1 MNDINDI
8 TLNKAQTADKTVSK
22 KNLRAAGENFA
33 AVLDQAMTK
42 TQNNVLDRERQVLK
56 QREKNKTSAKKQK
69 EEILPAFVSLPI
81 DSFKTNSEHTTEA
94 SDILNGAILKVSGK
108 SGLAEQGG
116 ERQTNNP
123 QMVSLAALN
132 KMAGEN
138 EELLIPL
145 ALLKKDVAGLSTIET
160 AQKNNSALSFQNI
173 YQEMIKE
180 ATAKKEG
187 ATTKLRLVLL
197 PEDLGELE
205 VSFVLND
212 KKLQISIAASEET
225 RKLIQGSEN
234 ELKNLFAA
242 NGFQNVDLSFTQFN
256 GRRDSGSFSQRDN
269 DSLSLDRVSSAGS
282 ALNVTD
288 KNDIINNI
296 NVLITHL
303 VINYVV

>member
-8 TLNKAQTADKTVSK
+8 TLNKTQIADKTASK
-22 KNLRAAGENFA
+22 KKAQAEGENFA

-81 DSFKTNSEHTTEA
+81 DNFKTKPEHATRG
-94 SDILNGAILKVSGK
+94 SDILVGAIQKTSGE
-108 SGLAEQGG
+108 SGLTEQGS
-116 ERQTNNP
+116 EQQTNNA
-123 QMVSLAALN
+123 QAVSLAALN

-138 EELLIPL
+138 EELAIPL

-160 AQKNNSALSFQNI
+160 AQKNNSVLSFQNI

-187 ATTKLRLVLL
+187 AITKLRLVLL
-197 PEDLGELE
+197 PEELGELE
-205 VSFVLND
+205 VNFVLND

-225 RKLIQGSEN
+225 KKLIQGSEN

-242 NGFQNVDLSFTQFN
+242 NGFQNVDLSFTQFSE
-256 GRRDSGSFSQRDN
+256 RRDSGSFSQQQN
-269 DSLSLDRVSSAGS
+269 DSLSFNNASSAVS
-282 ALNVTD
+282 ALNVSD
-288 KNDIINNI
+288 KNDIIDNI

-303 VINYVV
+303 VINYLV